1 MKTHTE
7 LLAEARRVEAMG
19 ELYAQE
25 HRQAS
30 SVGRVLPSRVI
41 PTFLATS
48 GPRERW
54 IEAEIVDGAIEYRLL
69 ERDEGAASS
78 TSRTLCASDSAFD
91 VLAEGD
97 ELEEKEALSEKLAPL
112 VERIACDEADGSID
126 PSAVAEI
133 EAILDAGELDP
144 AAQIRTKAE
153 IVELLGGELE
163 PSRFVDAIVGRRIR
177 RESLHESI
185 AERLEQRL
193 IQEL

>member
-1 MKTHTE
+1 MRNHSE
-7 LLAEARRVEAMG
+7 LLAEARRIEAVG
-19 ELYAQE
+19 ELFVQE
-25 HRQAS
+25 HRRAS
-30 SVGRVLPSRVI
+30 ATGSVLPPRVI

-54 IEAEIVDGAIEYRLL
+54 MEAEIVDGAIEYRLL
-69 ERDEGAASS
+69 ERAEGAASS
-78 TSRTLCASDSAFD
+78 TPRTLCASDSAFD

-97 ELEEKEALSEKLAPL
+97 ELEEKEALTEKLAPL
-112 VERIACDEADGSID
+112 VERIARDGADGSID
-126 PSAVAEI
+126 PFAVAEV
-133 EAILDAGELDP
+133 EAILDAGDLDP

-177 RESLHESI
+177 GESMHESI
-185 AERLEQRL
+185 AERREQRL

>member
-1 MKTHTE
+1 MRNHSE
-7 LLAEARRVEAMG
+7 LLAEARRIEAVG
-19 ELYAQE
+19 ELLVQE
-25 HRQAS
+25 HRRAS
-30 SVGRVLPSRVI
+30 SLGRVLPPRVI

-48 GPRERW
+48 EPGERW
-54 IEAEIVDGAIEYRLL
+54 MEAEIVDGAIEYRLL
-69 ERDEGAASS
+69 ERAEGAASS

-97 ELEEKEALSEKLAPL
+97 ELEEKEALAEKLAPL
-112 VERIACDEADGSID
+112 VERLARDEADGSIE
-126 PSAVAEI
+126 PSAVAEV

-177 RESLHESI
+177 RESMHESI
-185 AERLEQRL
+185 AERREQRL